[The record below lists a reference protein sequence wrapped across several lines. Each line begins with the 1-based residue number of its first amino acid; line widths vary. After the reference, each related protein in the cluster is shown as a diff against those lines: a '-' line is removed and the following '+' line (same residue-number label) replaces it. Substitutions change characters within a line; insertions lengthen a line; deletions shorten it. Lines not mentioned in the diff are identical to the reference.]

1 MSDIIDPQKQQT
13 MQRQPLLATMGLIV
27 VTVTGIVAI
36 VVVRLKTADVP
47 AGLIAL
53 TASAA
58 TGLAMASGRRR
69 I

>member
-1 MSDIIDPQKQQT
+1 MSDITDPQKQNT
-13 MQRQPLLATMGLIV
+13 MQRQPFLATLGLII
-27 VTVTGIVAI
+27 VTVAGIVAI

-53 TASAA
+53 TASTA